1 MTRVCKRG
9 RGVWIFGGFFPTER
23 ETQGGREKAKVHHP
37 LWTSTQVSVWRE
49 SMFGGSRSMEV
60 TKIEASNG
68 KVRWTIINF
77 SAFTDRLQS
86 DSFLISDCNWN
97 VLIYPKVNNK
107 EGQFSIYLHVA
118 DSTGLPD
125 GWTRDVK
132 FSLAVI
138 DQLNNMSTIKNGEN
152 KFTAEKSSWGFPSFM
167 SLTELH
173 DPAKGYIVNDTC
185 VVEVEF
191 TVPDVVPKKQV
202 ESFMLIKA
210 DVKEYRNSYAFLVEM
225 PGLKLDDIK
234 VQLVDSGKALLV
246 SSDQKREEED
256 GVKYLRADRRL
267 GNLTRKF
274 SISEDMNTDAISAI
288 YKDGMLIVTID
299 KLEAKT
305 FPKNIKVELGFPQ
318 NIKDE
323 LGFPQNIKDELG
335 FPKNIKDELP

>member
-1 MTRVCKRG
+1 M
-9 RGVWIFGGFFPTER
+9 
-23 ETQGGREKAKVHHP
+23 
-37 LWTSTQVSVWRE
+37 
-49 SMFGGSRSMEV
+49 

-68 KVRWTIINF
+68 KVRWTINNF
-77 SAFTDRLQS
+77 STFTDCLQS
-86 DSFLISDCNWN
+86 DSFLISDCKWN
-97 VLIYPKVNNK
+97 VRIYPKGNIE
-107 EGQFSIYLHVA
+107 EGQLSIFLHVA
-118 DSTGLPD
+118 DPTGLPN
-125 GWTRDVK
+125 GWIRDVK
-132 FSLAVI
+132 YSLAVI
-138 DQLNNMSTIKNGEN
+138 DQLNNMSTIKNAEDS
-152 KFTAEKSSWGFPSFM
+152 FTAKASSWGFQSFM

-185 VVEVEF
+185 VVEIEF
-191 TVPDVVPKKQV
+191 TVPVDVPKKQV

-210 DVKEYRNSYAFLVEM
+210 DVKEYPNSYTFLVEM

-305 FPKNIKVELGFPQ
+305 FPKNIKVELGFPK

-323 LGFPQNIKDELG
+323 HG
-335 FPKNIKDELP
+335 FPKNIKEELP